1 MEAQMRE
8 TLDHLP
14 PMDDMKI
21 GPGGQTFG
29 QLKADV
35 VSLRGQYMECL
46 MSGEVPVVTQHRYDS
61 AVKLLKAAYTRVGLP
76 YVAP

>member
-1 MEAQMRE
+1 MTTTPAPSLAGM
-8 TLDHLP
+8 P
-14 PMDDMKI
+14 GMDDIKI

-35 VSLRGQYMECL
+35 LSTRQAFMAALMRGEADNEVAEAHHTAVSLLE
-46 MSGEVPVVTQHRYDS
+46 
-61 AVKLLKAAYTRVGLP
+61 AAYVRVGLP